1 MSQTI
6 FLGTA
11 GIPASAKGGGAA
23 EGVHR
28 VAELGLNAMEVE
40 FVYGVNMSA
49 ATAKDVGAAAKD
61 AGVRLSIHAPYYVN
75 LCSDDQAKL
84 AASKKRIMDSA
95 ERGEAMNASVVVFH
109 PGFYGKL
116 EKAEA
121 FDRVAAACTEMA
133 DNAPHGVKLGLETT
147 GKSGAFG
154 TLDEV
159 VGICKN
165 VHGCVPV
172 VDFAHIYAR
181 NVGHIDYATVL
192 DTLKPLRLPHV
203 HSHFSGIEHTSKG
216 ERNHVPVGKPDF
228 KPLAKEVVKRRLDIT
243 IICESPLLELDA
255 LKMKGIFEDLGHVF

>member
-6 FLGTA
+6 FLGPA
-11 GIPASAKGGGAA
+11 GIPASAKGAGAI
-23 EGVHR
+23 EGVR
-28 VAELGLNAMEVE
+28 VVAELGLNAMEVE
-40 FVYGVNMSA
+40 FVYGVNMQTN
-49 ATAKDVGAAAKD
+49 TAKDVGAAAKD

-75 LCSDDQAKL
+75 LCTDDRAKL
-84 AASKKRIMDSA
+84 TASKKRIMDSV
-95 ERGEAMNASVVVFH
+95 ERGEVMGADVVVFH

-116 EKAEA
+116 EKTEA

-159 VGICKN
+159 VDVCKS

-181 NVGHIDYATVL
+181 NGGKIEYAAVL
-192 DTLKPLRLPHV
+192 DALKPLKLPHL
-203 HSHFSGIEHTSKG
+203 HSHFSGIEYTTKG
-216 ERNHVPVGKPDF
+216 ERNHVPIGKPPF
-228 KPLAKEVVKRRLDIT
+228 KPLAEEILNRKLGIT
-243 IICESPLLELDA
+243 IVCESPLLEMDSLRMKKVFEA
-255 LKMKGIFEDLGHVF
+255 LGNRF